1 MPKRGRGH
9 RVGSPRDLR
18 GRGTRHPT
26 RGPRKARVA
35 MRVWPGS
42 SLPLGVL
49 FDGVGSNVA
58 VFSDVADAVELCLFD
73 DDGTETRVELP
84 ERSGSVW
91 HGYLPDLAANTHY
104 GFRVHG

>member
-1 MPKRGRGH
+1 
-9 RVGSPRDLR
+9 
-18 GRGTRHPT
+18 
-26 RGPRKARVA
+26 

-58 VFSDVADAVELCLFD
+58 VFSDVAEAVELCLFD
-73 DDGTETRVELP
+73 EDGTETRVELP

-91 HGYLPDLAANTHY
+91 HAYLPDLVANTKY
-104 GFRVHG
+104 GFRVHGPWDPGNGHRCNPAKLLIDPYARAIDQELHP